1 MIYRYYGGYVELMQS
16 ERTTRTSTKK
26 FRRTKRGNNNSVRT
40 IKVLTRDELD
50 FVFSSADDGEN
61 PEPVRINPESKEGRE
76 KRLATRKAR
85 TLKAFQTTY
94 ENRRRKAS

>member
-1 MIYRYYGGYVELMQS
+1 MQL
-16 ERTTRTSTKK
+16 ERITKTKTKK
-26 FRRTKRGNNNSVRT
+26 SRATRRGNKDSVKT
-40 IKVLTRDELD
+40 IRVPTGEEFD
-50 FVFSSADDGEN
+50 FVFSSADDGEH
-61 PEPVRINPESKEGRE
+61 PEPVRINPESKEERE